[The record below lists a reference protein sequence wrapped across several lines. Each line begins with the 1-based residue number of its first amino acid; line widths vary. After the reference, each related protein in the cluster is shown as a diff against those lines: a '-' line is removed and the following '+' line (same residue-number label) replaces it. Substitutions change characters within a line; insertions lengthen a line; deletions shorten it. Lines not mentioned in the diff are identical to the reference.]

1 MDAKPLNEI
10 ELDLLDM
17 ARHAAASGLK
27 EGRRAVMQLTRKHRL
42 SELGDQLRN
51 VCLQRGIPV
60 EAEEQRPGDELM
72 QSEGVL
78 KARET
83 MDLLYVIA
91 RGDSGKL
98 KGFRVALDYALSD
111 FGAKQVLGQLNL
123 LMQQGEAEAARAIAV
138 YVSVDERKSYASVG
152 RSFLRGLGPQA

>member
-1 MDAKPLNEI
+1 MDTKQLNEI

-17 ARHAAASGLK
+17 ARHAAGSAQRDA
-27 EGRRAVMQLTRKHRL
+27 RRAVMMLARKHRL

-51 VCLQRGIPV
+51 VCLQSGIPV
-60 EAEEQRPGDELM
+60 EAEEQRPGDDLM
-72 QSEGVL
+72 QSQGVL

-83 MDLLYVIA
+83 MGLLCVIA
-91 RGDSGKL
+91 RGDCGKL

-123 LMQQGEAEAARAIAV
+123 LVQQGETEAARAIAV

-152 RSFLRGLGPQA
+152 RTFLKGLGAPG